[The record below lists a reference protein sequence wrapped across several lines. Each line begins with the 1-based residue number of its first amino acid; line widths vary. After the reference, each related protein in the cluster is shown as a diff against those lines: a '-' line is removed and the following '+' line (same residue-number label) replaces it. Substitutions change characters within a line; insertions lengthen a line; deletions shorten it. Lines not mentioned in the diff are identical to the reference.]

1 MLINGFRR
9 KYNFKM
15 FQFDEELNKIAQNHT
30 DDMISRNFFGDISPE
45 GQTLEN
51 RVTKFNFT
59 RSISQT
65 ILKSTYLTENYL

>member
-45 GQTLEN
+45 G
-51 RVTKFNFT
+51 
-59 RSISQT
+59 
-65 ILKSTYLTENYL
+65 